1 MTQDL
6 PIACSLNASDLRAR
20 LDEIGALGR
29 DALLSTEAG
38 GTMRFRADETTRERL
53 EAIIAA
59 EATCCSFLRFE
70 LADEADTLT
79 LTITA
84 PAGAEPVAHDLT
96 AAFARHAEGLMPE
109 GTTTGRT
116 GSCSE
121 SQG

>member
-1 MTQDL
+1 MTMDS

-29 DALLSTEAG
+29 DALLSTDTD
-38 GTMRFRADETTRERL
+38 GTMRFRANGTTRERL

-59 EATCCSFLRFE
+59 EASCCSFLRFK
-70 LADEADTLT
+70 LTDEGGTLT

-96 AAFARHAEGLMPE
+96 AAFARQAEVA
-109 GTTTGRT
+109 
-116 GSCSE
+116 
-121 SQG
+121 

>member
-1 MTQDL
+1 MTMDS

-29 DALLSTEAG
+29 DALLSTE
-38 GTMRFRADETTRERL
+38 GTEPCASGPTSTTRERL

-59 EATCCSFLRFE
+59 EASCCSFLRFK
-70 LADEADTLT
+70 LTDEGDTLT

-96 AAFARHAEGLMPE
+96 AAFARQAEVA
-109 GTTTGRT
+109 
-116 GSCSE
+116 
-121 SQG
+121 

>member
-1 MTQDL
+1 
-6 PIACSLNASDLRAR
+6 
-20 LDEIGALGR
+20 
-29 DALLSTEAG
+29 
-38 GTMRFRADETTRERL
+38 MRFRADETTRERL

-96 AAFARHAEGLMPE
+96 RGVRPPRGGGLMPE

-116 GSCSE
+116 GSRSE

>member
-1 MTQDL
+1 MSTDS

-29 DALLSTEAG
+29 DALLSTETD
-38 GTMRFRADETTRERL
+38 GTMRFRANETTRERL

-70 LADEADTLT
+70 LTDEGDTLT

-84 PAGAEPVAHDLT
+84 PAGAEAVADDLT
-96 AAFARHAEGLMPE
+96 AAFAHPGEVA
-109 GTTTGRT
+109 
-116 GSCSE
+116 
-121 SQG
+121 

>member
-1 MTQDL
+1 MR
-6 PIACSLNASDLRAR
+6 SDGTRC
-20 LDEIGALGR
+20 
-29 DALLSTEAG
+29 STEAG

-96 AAFARHAEGLMPE
+96 AAFARHAEVA
-109 GTTTGRT
+109 
-116 GSCSE
+116 
-121 SQG
+121 

>member
-29 DALLSTEAG
+29 DALLSTDAG
-38 GTMRFRADETTRERL
+38 GTMRFRADKATRERL
-53 EAIIAA
+53 AAIIDA

-70 LADEADTLT
+70 LADEGDTLT

-96 AAFARHAEGLMPE
+96 AAFARQAEVA
-109 GTTTGRT
+109 
-116 GSCSE
+116 
-121 SQG
+121 